1 MPDNLGAARDAGPSG
16 QRPGRMSRA
25 AAPGAN
31 TAGAGC
37 WVATGAGCWV
47 GTGTGAAAAGGVA
60 PAVGAAH
67 RSSRTGAAWVA
78 GAPVQSNDEP
88 NTAGCPTAPGAWP
101 GAATDA

>member
-37 WVATGAGCWV
+37 WV

-60 PAVGAAH
+60 PAFGAAH

-88 NTAGCPTAPGAWP
+88 NTAGCPSAPGARP
-101 GAATDA
+101 RAPTPA